1 MEVLIMIAIINIPFR
16 ATIEPNIFVGEDEV
30 NTFDITHELI
40 PGTQLFRVNIKHI
53 NKYDYIKTNIPD
65 LSLTMNYEDLKK
77 LYNMPQETLTGIYNH
92 YIDSIDNYVDEIEK
106 KQDVCGPEEEK

>member
-30 NTFDITHELI
+30 DTFDITHELI

-53 NKYDYIKTNIPD
+53 IRVSEIIILHQTEVSQSYGQG
-65 LSLTMNYEDLKK
+65 SL
-77 LYNMPQETLTGIYNH
+77 
-92 YIDSIDNYVDEIEK
+92 
-106 KQDVCGPEEEK
+106 